1 MQPNIHVRSDIRS
14 VAIGKSALYIFRQ
27 ATEVDPW
34 SDPRSFQL
42 SSFLLGYFGRRSRRD
57 GGSLQITGDHCSPAY
72 HSTSLQRSRVQ
83 VGVRRGE
90 DVQEGA
96 AAGSRRRRQ
105 R

>member
-1 MQPNIHVRSDIRS
+1 MVMQPHTHVRSDVRS
-14 VAIGKSALYIFRQ
+14 VAIRKSALYIFRQ

-42 SSFLLGYFGRRSRRD
+42 SSFLFGYFGRRSRRD
-57 GGSLQITGDHCSPAY
+57 GGSLQITADHCSPPY
-72 HSTSLQRSRVQ
+72 HSTSPQRSRVQ

-96 AAGSRRRRQ
+96 ASRRRRQ